1 MGLVKELHQNSTG
14 YFSTST
20 IRDGKMRQ
28 KFYKID
34 DFENNPQDTF
44 FSLNSFAI
52 KNRRTKCVKEIT
64 SLYIDLDYYKVTGL
78 NQEQIV
84 WQLEKDV
91 FGKIIPYPTWLIDS
105 GNGLY
110 YILKL
115 NENIKIRDNVF
126 NFELLQKWN
135 KCMNFLFES
144 LKDYGADR
152 RALDVSRIFRI
163 PGTKNVK
170 NGKVRNV
177 EIIENYGNTIALEE
191 FIEIWLPDET
201 IKEIKQIDKQKKV
214 NKKKTVE
221 NAKSLR
227 NLNYNRML
235 DIQHLVKIR
244 NGDCAGYR
252 NNMLHMYAYFHLL
265 ANSGNLPKLKH
276 EINIINNLFIKK
288 ETEGQLR
295 ATIKTCYN
303 AYRDWKKGERIFI
316 GGKWCRKGYNYKNET
331 IIELLEISEE
341 EQKQLNTIKSKRVV
355 KENRN
360 RKKREERRDE
370 NGLLKAE
377 REKQE
382 IMELIKEYKKMG
394 LNNTQ
399 IAKNTKISRQTV
411 AKYMKELEV

>member
-1 MGLVKELHQNSTG
+1 MHQNSTG

-28 KFYKID
+28 KFYKIND
-34 DFENNPQDTF
+34 YENNLQDTF

-64 SLYIDLDYYKVTGL
+64 SLYIDLDFYKVTGL

-115 NENIKIRDNVF
+115 DKNIKIRDNVF

-163 PGTKNVK
+163 PGTKNFK
-170 NGKVRNV
+170 NGQVRNV
-177 EIIENYGNTIALEE
+177 EIIENYGNTIDLEE

-201 IKEIKQIDKQKKV
+201 VKEIEQIDKQKKV

-221 NAKSLR
+221 NAKTFRS
-227 NLNYNRML
+227 LNYNRML
-235 DIQHLVKIR
+235 DITKLVKIR

-265 ANSGNLPKLKH
+265 ANSGSLPKLKH

-295 ATIKTCYN
+295 AVIKTCYN
-303 AYRDWKKGERIFI
+303 AYKDWKKGERIFI
-316 GGKWCRKGYNYKNET
+316 NGKWCRKGYNYKNET

-377 REKQE
+377 REKE
-382 IMELIKEYKKMG
+382 EMMELIKEYKKMG